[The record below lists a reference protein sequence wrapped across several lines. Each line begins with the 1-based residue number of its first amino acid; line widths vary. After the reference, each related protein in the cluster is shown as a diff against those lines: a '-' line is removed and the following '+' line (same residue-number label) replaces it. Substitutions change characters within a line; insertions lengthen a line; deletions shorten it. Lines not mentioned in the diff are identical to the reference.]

1 MKFCRECGA
10 PLGAVCPSCSATNP
24 VGYKFCRQC
33 GSPLDAA
40 GLREGAAPMRS
51 SPRVPGAGKVS
62 TLPGEMKQVTGLFCD
77 IVNSTPL
84 TERLGAER
92 MRDFGILN
100 SDQVQQ

>member
-1 MKFCRECGA
+1 MRGAARRRLPIVLCDQPCRIQI
-10 PLGAVCPSCSATNP
+10 LRAV
-24 VGYKFCRQC
+24 RQ
-33 GSPLDAA
+33 PLDAA